1 MVSDS
6 PQAVAGRA
14 LSIVGSVALLGST
27 VLRWF
32 SVLEEYPTDQV
43 LKDYGVF
50 ASGGRIAMHS
60 YIALGWSFEVLT
72 VIAGL
77 VALLATAY
85 GSAVADRAKSAAV
98 VVAACGVVALVVVVV
113 ASLAFGIANPPDDLA
128 LGSDLRLAPGAIAAA
143 LSGVCM
149 LAGGLLTRRAV
160 ITAARRRTPDPDGL
174 EWIPMRAVSLQRRP
188 P

>member
-27 VLRWF
+27 LFRWF

-43 LKDYGVF
+43 LNDYGVF
-50 ASGGRIAMHS
+50 ASGRRIAMHT

-85 GSAVADRAKSAAV
+85 GSVEADRAKPAAV

-113 ASLAFGIANPPDDLA
+113 ASLAFEIANPPDALA
-128 LGSDLRLAPGAIAAA
+128 IGSDLRLAPGAIAAA
-143 LSGVCM
+143 LSAVCM
-149 LAGGLLTRRAV
+149 LGGGLLTRRAV
-160 ITAARRRTPDPDGL
+160 I
-174 EWIPMRAVSLQRRP
+174 
-188 P
+188 